1 MALSTHVTNRLSNRR
16 LIELTNPDDSSAAS
30 VDTTL
35 LGYAADDAE
44 AWLEML
50 AGVAYDDDDARH
62 VAVAISAVEF
72 LLISWAG
79 PQGEALLR
87 NRPGNETFEEL
98 RNRIEEQLRQLGAV
112 TGRDR
117 VKPQTTSNLTPT
129 REANTGDVLPSL
141 GPGALGG
148 INLRAPGGGRKD
160 P

>member
-1 MALSTHVTNRLSNRR
+1 VALSTHVTNRLSSRR
-16 LIELTNPDDSSAAS
+16 LIELTNPDDNAAVT

-35 LGYAADDAE
+35 LGYACDDAA

-50 AGVAYDDDDARH
+50 AGVAYDDTDARH
-62 VAVAISAVEF
+62 IAVAISAVEF

-87 NRPGNETFEEL
+87 NRPGNETFNEL
-98 RNRIEEQLRQLGAV
+98 RTRIEEQFGQLGAV

-117 VKPQTTSNLTPT
+117 VKPQTTSNLVPT
-129 REANTGDVLPSL
+129 REAASGDVRPSL
-141 GPGALGG
+141 GPESLAG
-148 INLRAPGGGRKD
+148 INLRAPGGARKD